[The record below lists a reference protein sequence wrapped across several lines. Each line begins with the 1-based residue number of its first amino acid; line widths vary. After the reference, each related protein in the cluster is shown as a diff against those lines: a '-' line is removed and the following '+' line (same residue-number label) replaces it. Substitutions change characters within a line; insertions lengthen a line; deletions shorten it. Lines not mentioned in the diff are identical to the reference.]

1 MIMMASLVILINGQ
15 GFSTE
20 GALLATSY
28 AVIAPTASIS
38 PTPFVAQNNGSSNTS
53 SFHGSSTAIP
63 TATHSL
69 TVVYSSLVPSSM
81 YATSSVS
88 MANYTASI
96 SGSIHPASMSPHIVV
111 SSSLTPTHKPTDHT
125 VIKCGKECQTLKKR
139 LYTSAVFAI
148 LFLIVS
154 IVLGVLLYRQYR
166 ISKDYQNDPSL
177 SRLI

>member
-1 MIMMASLVILINGQ
+1 MLLIS
-15 GFSTE
+15 FFYLCTI

-53 SFHGSSTAIP
+53 SIHGSSTAIP

-69 TVVYSSLVPSSM
+69 TVVSSPLVPSSM

-111 SSSLTPTHKPTDHT
+111 SSSLTPTHKPSKY
-125 VIKCGKECQTLKKR
+125 ICKC
-139 LYTSAVFAI
+139 
-148 LFLIVS
+148 
-154 IVLGVLLYRQYR
+154 
-166 ISKDYQNDPSL
+166 
-177 SRLI
+177 